1 MPAPQAPPAAPAA
14 PASPA
19 SPAPPHPRRWIA
31 LVAVALSVLVI
42 GFDTTV
48 LNVALP
54 DLARQLE
61 VGTGQQ
67 QWIVDAYTVVFAAAL
82 LPAGLLG
89 DRFGRRRT
97 LVLGLVLFGAA
108 SLLGT
113 LASGP
118 GSLIAARTVMGLA
131 AAFVMPMSMAVV
143 PAVFPPAEQRRATA
157 LLTTMTAIGVPL
169 GPIVGG
175 LLLRHYWWG
184 SIFLV
189 NVPLVLLGTVACLLL
204 LPESADPAAPRLD
217 PLAALLAT
225 GGLSAL
231 TWGVIEGGDLGWG
244 DARVLGALA
253 GSLLALAWLVRRSRH
268 RAHPML
274 DLRLLAE
281 PVFRWC
287 SVAVTLVSVVLLG
300 GFFVLPAYFQSVLG
314 TDALGSGL
322 RLMPMMAGLLLAS
335 RIGDRLVHRFAP
347 RGVIGAGLVLTGLAL
362 LLGSRTSA
370 GDGYAWTA
378 LWLPLFGAGLGLVL
392 ITATASALLLLP
404 PAKAGVG
411 SGLVQTLRQV
421 GGAVGV
427 AVFGALLAAGYRDH
441 LDTGGTPE
449 PAAHLA
455 RGSVTAADA
464 VAERLGDPALAASA
478 HGAYLHGM
486 TLVML
491 VAGVLALL
499 SAVLVAARMPGTDPA
514 AAPGPGPGPA
524 AVPAAPVP
532 AAPGSGGPVRP
543 VAAAAGDPGESS
555 A

>member
-1 MPAPQAPPAAPAA
+1 MSA
-14 PASPA
+14 
-19 SPAPPHPRRWIA
+19 PHPRRWIA
-31 LVAVALSVLVI
+31 LIAVALAVLVI

-54 DLARQLE
+54 DLARQLD
-61 VGTGQQ
+61 VDTGQQ

-97 LVLGLVLFGAA
+97 LVVGLGLFGAA
-108 SLLGT
+108 SLLGA

-118 GSLIAARTVMGLA
+118 GSLIAARAAMGLA
-131 AAFVMPMSMAVV
+131 AAFVMPMSMAVI

-157 LLTTMTAIGVPL
+157 LLTTMTALGVPL

-175 LLLRHYWWG
+175 LLLRGYWWG
-184 SIFLV
+184 SIFLI
-189 NVPLVLLGTVACLLL
+189 NVPLVVLGVLACLLL

-217 PLAALLAT
+217 LPAAALAAA
-225 GGLSAL
+225 GLSAL
-231 TWGVIEGGDLGWG
+231 TWGIIEGAERGWG
-244 DARVLGALA
+244 DALVLGALL
-253 GSLLALAWLVRRSRH
+253 GSVIALTALVLRSR
-268 RAHPML
+268 RQDHPML

-287 SVAVTLVSVVLLG
+287 AIAVTLVSVVLFG

-322 RLMPMMAGLLLAS
+322 RLMPMMGGLLVAARLAE
-335 RIGDRLVHRFAP
+335 RLVRRFAP
-347 RGVIGAGLVLTGLAL
+347 RGVIAAGLALTSLAL
-362 LLGSRTSA
+362 LLGSRTA
-370 GDGYAWTA
+370 VGDGYGWTA

-411 SGLVQTLRQV
+411 AGLVQTLRQV

-427 AVFGALLAAGYRDH
+427 AVFGNLLAAGYRSA
-441 LDTGGTPE
+441 LDVSAL
-449 PAAHLA
+449 PADAAQLA
-455 RGSVTAADA
+455 RGSVIAADA
-464 VAERLGDPALAASA
+464 VAERLGDRALAVSA

-486 TLVML
+486 GLVAL
-491 VAGVLALL
+491 VAGVLAAL
-499 SAVLVAARMPGTDPA
+499 SAVLVAARMPGGGDPVA
-514 AAPGPGPGPA
+514 PDAPDAPEPAAPAAPGPRPLA
-524 AVPAAPVP
+524 ATV
-532 AAPGSGGPVRP
+532 
-543 VAAAAGDPGESS
+543 GDPGESS
-555 A
+555 T

>member
-1 MPAPQAPPAAPAA
+1 MEAPPCPCPKHRPPLRTRAAGIGLLT
-14 PASPA
+14 AST
-19 SPAPPHPRRWIA
+19 
-31 LVAVALSVLVI
+31 VALSALVI

-54 DLARQLE
+54 DLARQLAAS
-61 VGTGQQ
+61 TGQQ
-67 QWIVDAYTVVFAAAL
+67 QWIVDAYTVLFAAAL

-97 LVLGLVLFGAA
+97 LVLGLGLFGAA

-118 GSLIAARTVMGLA
+118 GQLIAARAAMGLA
-131 AAFVMPMSMAVV
+131 AALVMPMSMAVV

-184 SIFLV
+184 SIFLI
-189 NVPLVLLGTVACLLL
+189 NVPLVLLAAAACLLL
-204 LPESADPAAPRLD
+204 LPESADPASPRIDL
-217 PLAALLAT
+217 PAAALAAT
-225 GGLSAL
+225 GLSAL

-244 DARVLGALA
+244 DARVPAALA
-253 GSLLALAWLVRRSRH
+253 GAVLALTWLVRRSR
-268 RAHPML
+268 RAEHPML

-287 SVAVTLVSVVLLG
+287 AIAVTLVSVALLG

-322 RLMPMMAGLLLAS
+322 RLMPMMGGLLVAS
-335 RIGDRLVHRFAP
+335 RLGEPLVRRFAP
-347 RGVIGAGLVLTGLAL
+347 RGVITAGLALTGLAL

-370 GDGYAWTA
+370 GDGYGWTA

-411 SGLVQTLRQV
+411 SGLLQTLRQV
-421 GGAVGV
+421 GGALGV
-427 AVFGALLAAGYRDH
+427 AAFGALPAAGYRSR
-441 LDTGGTPE
+441 LDTAGLPG
-449 PAAHLA
+449 PAAQPA
-455 RGSVTAADA
+455 RGSVTAADT

-486 TLVML
+486 TLVLL
-491 VAGVLALL
+491 VAGILALL

-514 AAPGPGPGPA
+514 AAPGAGPG
-524 AVPAAPVP
+524 PVP
-532 AAPGSGGPVRP
+532 AALPEPGGPVPGGPVRP
-543 VAAAAGDPGESS
+543 VAAAAGDRGESS

>member
-1 MPAPQAPPAAPAA
+1 MPAPQAP
-14 PASPA
+14 

-61 VGTGQQ
+61 AGTGQQ

-97 LVLGLVLFGAA
+97 LVLGLGLFGAA

-118 GSLIAARTVMGLA
+118 GELIAARAVMGLA

-184 SIFLV
+184 SIFLI

-204 LPESADPAAPRLD
+204 LPESADPSAPRID
-217 PLAALLAT
+217 PLAALLAA

-244 DARVLGALA
+244 DGRVLGALA
-253 GSLLALAWLVRRSRH
+253 GALLALTWLVLRSGRRE
-268 RAHPML
+268 HPML

-287 SVAVTLVSVVLLG
+287 STAVTLVSVVLLG

-322 RLMPMMAGLLLAS
+322 RLMPMMGGLLAAS
-335 RIGDRLVHRFAP
+335 RLGEPLVRRFAP
-347 RGVIGAGLVLTGLAL
+347 RGVISAGLLLTALAL
-362 LLGSRTSA
+362 LLGSRTTA
-370 GDGYAWTA
+370 DDGYGWTA

-404 PAKAGVG
+404 PARAGVG

-421 GGAVGV
+421 GGAVGI
-427 AVFGALLAAGYRDH
+427 AVFGALLAAGYRDR
-441 LDTGGTPE
+441 LDTGAVPE

-464 VAERLGDPALAASA
+464 VAERIGDPALAASA

-491 VAGVLALL
+491 VAGILAAL

-514 AAPGPGPGPA
+514 AAPGAGPA
-524 AVPAAPVP
+524 PDSEPAP
-532 AAPGSGGPVRP
+532 AAPGPGSPVRP